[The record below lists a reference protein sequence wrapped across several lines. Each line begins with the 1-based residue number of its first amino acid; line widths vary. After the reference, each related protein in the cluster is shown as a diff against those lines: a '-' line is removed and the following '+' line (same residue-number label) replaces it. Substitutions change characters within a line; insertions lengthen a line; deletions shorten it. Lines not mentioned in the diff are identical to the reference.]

1 MADRLPIYEIERD
14 IVARLKTS
22 GRLILSAPTGS
33 GKSTQVPQM
42 LLKHGL
48 LGDGQVVILQPR
60 RLATRLLASRVAQEL
75 GVQLGSEVGYQIRF
89 ENVTSPQTKIR
100 FVTEG
105 VLLRQMI
112 DDPQLS
118 GVSVLIFDEFH
129 ERHLY
134 GDITL
139 ARALDLQQQHRPDLN
154 LIVMSATL
162 DVELLADYLSQ
173 CSSGRESAHSFSP
186 ESQSRLTSAATKNI
200 NCSILSSEGRVFP
213 VEIEYA
219 AEPGYMDKRPVWEQ
233 AAEAFSH
240 YVGSGGEGDVL
251 VFMPGGYEIS
261 QTIEAIRHTS
271 EAKGFILLP
280 LHGELSPKDQDAAV
294 ARYGQRKAV
303 VSTNV
308 AETSLTIDGI
318 RLVIDSGLARI
329 PRYDPHRGINTL
341 LVEKISQSSADQRA
355 GRAGRTAPGVC
366 MRLWSREE
374 HGHRLVQELPEIKRL
389 DLAEVVLTLKATGVE
404 DLRKFRWLEPPDEQ
418 SLVHAE
424 ELLLDL
430 GALKVAQ
437 ASRLCVSGSAEQ
449 TETHR
454 RDACATTITAIGRK
468 MLAFPLH
475 PRYSRML
482 LAAHEYGCVHQA
494 CLVAALTQGRDLL
507 LRNVDRDTNS
517 LREDL
522 LGKKASSDFWIL
534 MRAWTYAA
542 KNQFRLDACR
552 RLGIHAVTAR
562 QVGPLF
568 EQFLRIAEREGLDV
582 KPREVKDEALQKCIL
597 IGFSDRV
604 ARRLDQ
610 GTLRCEL
617 VHGRRGVLARESV
630 ASHFLDSSS
639 SRRESAL
646 TSGGKNEPA
655 HAGCYGLFVAAEV
668 REIEGRE
675 VNTIL
680 SLATAIEADWLRELY
695 PEDMESDLHVEFDST
710 AKRVQ
715 AAELVKFRGLAL
727 SAKRVEPPPADRAA
741 QLLADEIIAGRL
753 PLPNWDHGVEQWLL
767 RLRLL
772 CQHCPELQL
781 PPITEDDRKHI
792 IRQLCHGAVSYKD
805 IKEREVRPVVMSWLS
820 EAQRGLLDK
829 HAPER
834 LTLPN
839 GRTPKVAYEANGS
852 PHISLRIQEL
862 YDVTQTPKI
871 AMGRVPVLVHILTPG
886 MKPIQI
892 TQDLASFWRE
902 HYPRIKSELQ
912 RKYPKHPWR

>member
-1 MADRLPIYEIERD
+1 MADRLPIYEIEGD
-14 IVARLKTS
+14 IIARLKTDR
-22 GRLILSAPTGS
+22 RLILSAPTGS

-42 LLKHGL
+42 LLQHGL
-48 LGDGQVVILQPR
+48 LGEGQVVILQPR

-75 GVQLGSEVGYQIRF
+75 GVKLGSEVGYQIRF
-89 ENVTSPQTKIR
+89 ENVTSSRTKIR

-112 DDPQLS
+112 DDPKLRD
-118 GVSVLIFDEFH
+118 VSVLIFDEFH

-139 ARALDLQQQHRPDLN
+139 ARALDLQEQHRPDLN

-162 DVELLADYLSQ
+162 DVELLEDYLSQ
-173 CSSGRESAHSFSP
+173 SSSGRESAHSSST
-186 ESQSRLTSAATKNI
+186 ESQSRLTSAATN
-200 NCSILSSEGRVFP
+200 NFRCSILSSEGRVFP

-219 AEPGYMDKRPVWEQ
+219 AEPGYVDKRPIWEQ
-233 AAEAFSH
+233 AAEAFSN

-251 VFMPGGYEIS
+251 VFMPGGFEIS

-271 EAKGFILLP
+271 ESKGFILLP

-294 ARYGQRKAV
+294 ARYGQRKVV

-329 PRYDPHRGINTL
+329 PRYDPYRGINTL
-341 LVEKISQSSADQRA
+341 LIEKISQSSADQRT

-374 HGHRLVQELPEIKRL
+374 HGHRQVQELPEIKRL
-389 DLAEVVLTLKATGVE
+389 DLAEVVLTLKAAGVE
-404 DLRKFRWLEPPDEQ
+404 DLRKFRWLEPPNEQ

-430 GALKVAQ
+430 GALHNVAQ
-437 ASRLCVSGSAEQ
+437 VSPPVNENQVGRTSE
-449 TETHR
+449 HR
-454 RDACATTITAIGRK
+454 PEACATTITPIGHK

-517 LREDL
+517 FREDL
-522 LGKKASSDFWIL
+522 LGEKASSDFWIL

-562 QVGPLF
+562 QVGPLLD
-568 EQFLRIAEREGLDV
+568 QFIRIAEREGLDV

-617 VHGRRGVLARESV
+617 VHNRRGVLARESAV
-630 ASHFLDSSS
+630 QHSQ
-639 SRRESAL
+639 
-646 TSGGKNEPA
+646 
-655 HAGCYGLFVAAEV
+655 LFVAAEV
-668 REIEGRE
+668 REVEGRE

-680 SLATAIEADWLRELY
+680 SLATAIETDWLRELY
-695 PEDMESDLHVEFDST
+695 PEDMESELHVQFDAQ

-727 SAKRVEPPPADRAA
+727 SAKRVDPPPADRAA

-753 PLPNWDHGVEQWLL
+753 PLPNWDHSVEQWLL

-792 IRQLCHGAVSYKD
+792 IGQLCHGAVSYKD
-805 IKEREVRPVVMSWLS
+805 IKEREVKPVVMSWLS
-820 EAQRGLLDK
+820 AAQRGLLDK

-834 LTLPN
+834 LTLTN
-839 GRTPKVAYEANGS
+839 GRTPKVAYEATGA
-852 PHISLRIQEL
+852 PYISLRIQEL

-871 AMGRVPVLVHILTPG
+871 ALGRVPVLVHILTPG

-892 TQDLASFWRE
+892 TQDLASFWRD

-912 RKYPKHPWR
+912 RKYPKHLWR